1 MHIYFFKERE
11 TEFFFKSQTFLMLQC
26 YILLN
31 KVKFQQLGKS
41 QSSIM
46 WEQFSKMSRE
56 DAMHFIYNL
65 NQKYCVLLERKVGAV
80 VRALALHQ

>member
-11 TEFFFKSQTFLMLQC
+11 TAFFKSQTFLVLQC

-46 WEQFSKMSRE
+46 WEQFSKLSRE
-56 DAMHFIYNL
+56 NEMHFIYNL
-65 NQKYCVLLERKVGAV
+65 NQKYCVLLERRVGAV
-80 VRALALHQ
+80 VSALALHQ

>member
-1 MHIYFFKERE
+1 MHIYFFKERQL
-11 TEFFFKSQTFLMLQC
+11 FCKSQTFLVLQC

-41 QSSIM
+41 HSSIM

-56 DAMHFIYNL
+56 DAMHVI
-65 NQKYCVLLERKVGAV
+65 
-80 VRALALHQ
+80 